1 MIEVRKA
8 MEIGSIAVEGKERE
22 QEQEQEQEGNCF

>member
-1 MIEVRKA
+1 VTIKVRRA

-22 QEQEQEQEGNCF
+22 QEQEQGVNCC